1 MVRTTTLAVFLMGC
15 SSAPWVPISGAPPE
29 FLSEMNLVEH
39 HEGEVVHHEDLLPYD
54 LNTPLFSDY
63 TEKERAVFLPEGE
76 TMRFD
81 DYDVFDLPVG
91 SAVLKTFLMPAD
103 LRDPSQGRQILE
115 TRLMIH
121 STSGWENWPYIWDE
135 EGRDARL
142 RRSGGTQRLSFT
154 DRQGQDHT
162 FTYLVPQRNQCQECH
177 EIKDPDNRN
186 VITLI
191 GPRSRNL
198 DLESH
203 DQGQLEAIHSLGL
216 LDTLPGP
223 SERPRPAI
231 DWYAFVQD
239 GLEGRSYEEIE
250 IAARDYL
257 DVNCAHCHNP
267 RGVNGISSQLF
278 LNWDST
284 DEFRLGKCKRPG
296 SAGHGSGGLTYDIVP
311 GDHTQSILH
320 YRMATTDPGA
330 MMPQLG
336 RTLAHTEAAD
346 LIAAW
351 IDGMEPDD
359 CQ

>member
-1 MVRTTTLAVFLMGC
+1 MRAIVFLIGITAC
-15 SSAPWVPISGAPPE
+15 AAEPWVPQSGRPPE
-29 FLSEMNLVEH
+29 LLSEMNLISYQD
-39 HEGEVVHHEDLLPYD
+39 GELTYPDEMIHYTLG
-54 LNTPLFSDY
+54 TPLFSDY
-63 TEKERAVFLPEGE
+63 TDKDRAIYLPEGAQ
-76 TMRFD
+76 MAFD
-81 DYDVFDLPVG
+81 DYDTFDLPVG
-91 SAVLKTFLMPAD
+91 SAVIKTFLMPAD
-103 LRDPSQGRQILE
+103 LRDPEQGRQIIE

-121 STSGWENWPYIWDE
+121 STTGWQNWPYVWDE

-142 RRSGGTQRLSFT
+142 RVQGGTQRLSFI
-154 DRQGQDHT
+154 DRQGESHA

-177 EIKDPDNRN
+177 ELKGDDGRN
-186 VITLI
+186 FIALI

-198 DLESH
+198 DLVH
-203 DQGQLEAIHSLGL
+203 PQGDHQLEAMHSLGL
-216 LDTLPGP
+216 LDHLPQA

-231 DWYAFVQD
+231 DWEAFIAE
-239 GLEGRSYEEIE
+239 GLEGRPYEEIE

-267 RGVNGISSQLF
+267 RGVSGISSQLF
-278 LNWDST
+278 LNWDNT

-320 YRMATTDPGA
+320 FRVATTDPGA

-351 IDGMEPDD
+351 IDGMEPVD
-359 CQ
+359 CR